1 MQPGFIARQNVAVLL
16 AARFS
21 NLLHLA
27 ALDAYFPV
35 HALAYTFSRA
45 GPTAMDGFLISRG
58 APQATAV
65 LNLEVI

>member
-1 MQPGFIARQNVAVLL
+1 MLTFPLAVL
-16 AARFS
+16 FS
-21 NLLHLA
+21 NLLHS

-45 GPTAMDGFLISRG
+45 GPTAVDGFLISRG
-58 APQATAV
+58 APQAAAV